1 MPQVINTNIAS
12 LTAQRALGTSQQDVN
27 TSLSRL
33 STGLRINGAKDDAA
47 GLAIS
52 ERFNAQIKG
61 LNQAARNSND
71 AISLA
76 QTADN
81 ALSEVTN
88 NLQRIR
94 ELAVQ
99 SSNSTNSSSDRAAL
113 QTEVSQLIAEI
124 DRVAS
129 QTKFNGIALLDGS
142 FASQAFQI
150 GADAGQTIS
159 ISSIVSAASADL
171 GKVTEARVT
180 GTAATTA
187 LSAADLLI
195 NGNDVGAVA
204 IGGSSGNFAAAIK
217 SAIESADGTVTAT
230 VGQSEATVGAF
241 ATVSDPGTGDNGSY
255 TLTIEGVTV
264 YQVTDIGATGSS
276 VTAANID
283 TALASSSI
291 SDSLTSAGVSF
302 TGTAAGG
309 DLKFQKADGSNLEVT
324 ETRAVATGGSP
335 ALTGNGFANVGSG
348 TATGTLNAYGSVSL
362 ASNSAIV
369 IAGNAS
375 ASAGLTNGST
385 AVALQAG
392 TTLNSTTVA
401 TVTGANAA
409 ITSVDNALNTINSGR
424 ASLGAIQNRFDSVYA
439 NLQTASENA
448 SAARSRIVDAD
459 FAAET
464 AALTRG
470 QILQQAGIAVL
481 AQANAAP
488 QNVLALLQ

>member
-12 LTAQRALGTSQQDVN
+12 LTAQRALGTSQADVN
-27 TSLSRL
+27 TALNRL

-52 ERFNAQIKG
+52 ERFNSQIKG

-99 SSNSTNSSSDRAAL
+99 SANSSNSSSDRAAL

-124 DRVAS
+124 DRVAA

-142 FASQAFQI
+142 FTSQAFQI

-159 ISSIVSAASADL
+159 ISSIVSAATTDL
-171 GKVTEARVT
+171 GKKTEARVT

-187 LSAADLLI
+187 LNSNDLLI
-195 NGNDVGAVA
+195 NGQNVGAVA
-204 IGGSSGNFAAAIK
+204 IGGTSGNYASALK
-217 SAIESADGTVTAT
+217 SAIETADGTVTAT
-230 VGQSEATVGAF
+230 VGASTATLGAF
-241 ATVSDPGTGDNGSY
+241 ATVSDGAANNDGVY
-255 TLTIEGVTV
+255 TFIVEGVTILGKTNLGAGG
-264 YQVTDIGATGSS
+264 VT
-276 VTAANID
+276 VTAAEID
-283 TALASSSI
+283 TALASTTI
-291 SDSLTSAGVSF
+291 TDSLAAAGVTF

-309 DLKFQKADGSNLEVT
+309 DLAFSKADGSNLEAT
-324 ETRAVATGGSP
+324 ETRSIGTGAGA
-335 ALTGNGFANVGSG
+335 ALTGNGFANVGTG
-348 TATGTLNAYGSVSL
+348 TAQGTLNAYGSVTL
-362 ASNSAIV
+362 ASSSAIV
-369 IAGNAS
+369 VAGNAV
-375 ASAGLTNGST
+375 ASAGLTAGST

-392 TTLNSTTVA
+392 TTLSGTTVA

>member
-12 LTAQRALGTSQQDVN
+12 LSAQRALNTSQSEVT
-27 TSLSRL
+27 TSLERL
-33 STGLRINGAKDDAA
+33 SSGLRINGASDDAA

-52 ERFNAQIKG
+52 ERFNSQIRG
-61 LNQAARNSND
+61 LNQAVRNSND

-81 ALSEVTN
+81 SLSEVTN

-99 SSNSTNSSSDRAAL
+99 SANSSNSSSDRAAL

-142 FASQAFQI
+142 FTSQAFQV

-159 ISSIVSAASADL
+159 VSSIVSAATADL
-171 GKVTEARVT
+171 GRKSEARIA
-180 GTAATTA
+180 GTEATTA
-187 LSAADLLI
+187 LSAGDLLV
-195 NGNDVGAVA
+195 NGVDVGAVTTT
-204 IGGSSGNFAAAIK
+204 GNFAQKIATAIQTA
-217 SAIESADGTVTAT
+217 SAGAVTAT
-230 VGQSEATVGAF
+230 VGQTDGTDLGAF
-241 ATVSDPGTGDNGSY
+241 TDMAGGASAGTFKITIDGTDIFSLTGLTTLTDAEVDTQLASTAVSD
-255 TLTIEGVTV
+255 TLT
-264 YQVTDIGATGSS
+264 Y
-276 VTAANID
+276 
-283 TALASSSI
+283 L
-291 SDSLTSAGVSF
+291 GVSF
-302 TGTAAGG
+302 TGTAVGNN
-309 DLKFQKADGSNLEVT
+309 LRFQKASGDNLTVSYT
-324 ETRAVATGGSP
+324 STSAGTAS
-335 ALTGNGFANVGSG
+335 AFANLASG
-348 TATGTLNAYGSVSL
+348 ATDTSFGKVSL
-362 ASNSAIV
+362 ASESAINLSG
-369 IAGNAS
+369 AAET
-375 ASAGLTNGST
+375 SAGFTNNQAAS
-385 AVALQAG
+385 VALQSG
-392 TTLNSTTVA
+392 TTVANSTVA

-409 ITSVDNALNTINSGR
+409 ITSMDNALATINAGR
-424 ASLGAIQNRFDSVYA
+424 ASLGALQNRFDSVVS

>member
-12 LTAQRALGTSQQDVN
+12 LTAQRALSTSQSDVN
-27 TSLSRL
+27 TALQRL
-33 STGLRINGAKDDAA
+33 STGMRINGAKDDAA

-52 ERFNAQIKG
+52 ERFNSQIKG

-99 SSNSTNSSSDRAAL
+99 SANSSNSSSDRAAL
-113 QTEVSQLIAEI
+113 QTEVSQLVAEI

-129 QTKFNGIALLDGS
+129 QTKFNGISLLDGT
-142 FASQAFQI
+142 FASQAFQV
-150 GADAGQTIS
+150 GADSGQTIS
-159 ISSIVSAASADL
+159 VSSIVSAASTDL
-171 GKVTEARVT
+171 GRVT
-180 GTAATTA
+180 QAVDVGVAATAALT
-187 LSAADLLI
+187 SGQLLI
-195 NGNDVGAVA
+195 NGNNVGAVTT
-204 IGGSSGNFAAAIK
+204 GGTSGNYASSLK
-217 SAIESADGTVTAT
+217 TAIENADGTVTAT
-230 VGQSEATVGAF
+230 VGSSSATVGAF
-241 ATVSDPGTGDNGSY
+241 ATVSDPAEDDDGVY
-255 TLTIEGVTV
+255 TLIVEGVTV
-264 YQVTDIGATGSS
+264 HSETDLGSGGS
-276 VTAANID
+276 TVTAAEID
-283 TALASSSI
+283 TSLASNTVVNN
-291 SDSLTSAGVSF
+291 LTSAGVTFS
-302 TGTAAGG
+302 GTAAGG
-309 DLKFQKADGSNLEVT
+309 DLVFTKADGSNLRVT
-324 ETRAVATGGSP
+324 ETRTAGDGGSG
-335 ALTGNGFANVGSG
+335 ALTGNGFASVGTG
-348 TATGTLNAYGSVSL
+348 TAAGNLDAFGSVTL
-362 ASNSAIV
+362 ASDSSIV
-369 IAGNAS
+369 VAGTAS
-375 ASAGLTNGST
+375 TNAGLAAGSE

-392 TTLNSTTVA
+392 TTLSSTTVA

-409 ITSVDNALNTINSGR
+409 ITSIDNALNTISSGR
-424 ASLGAIQNRFDSVYA
+424 ATLGALQNRFDSVVA